1 MVNVTNSN
9 IASGIDIT
17 INFTNSYIN
26 IKVRFIAYSFVSNLL

>member
-17 INFTNSYIN
+17 INFTNSYKN
-26 IKVRFIAYSFVSNLL
+26 VNCFIVFILN